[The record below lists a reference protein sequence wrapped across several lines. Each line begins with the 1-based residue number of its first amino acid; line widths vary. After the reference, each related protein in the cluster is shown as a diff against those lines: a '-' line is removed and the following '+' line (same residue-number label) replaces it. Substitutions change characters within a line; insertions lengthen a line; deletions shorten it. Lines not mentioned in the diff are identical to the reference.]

1 MHGWVMLET
10 QRIIIKMVCWQMNV
24 VVKSRSQRHTMCFVR
39 FLAIIS
45 NLLVKLK
52 TVWDNEFCL
61 CPYIMGSADAAFV
74 TAVPKLVVF
83 WVCVGFSD
91 NQTVLWP
98 SNDLTDV
105 GVCPLAFESSL
116 HTQDKRNLGEEAAHV
131 RALGENYKSKESDW
145 ILMWPQCRVC
155 SKMMFHQS
163 TKGQCVFQVR
173 SNSSAASSV
182 WQQHFWVWA
191 VGRN

>member
-91 NQTVLWP
+91 NQTVTFKWP
-98 SNDLTDV
+98 YWCWRLSISFRELVTYPRQEEFGRGGCTCACSGWKLQEQRERLDIDVTTVSCLLKNDV
-105 GVCPLAFESSL
+105 SSEHQRSVCFPGSL
-116 HTQDKRNLGEEAAHV
+116 
-131 RALGENYKSKESDW
+131 
-145 ILMWPQCRVC
+145 
-155 SKMMFHQS
+155 
-163 TKGQCVFQVR
+163 
-173 SNSSAASSV
+173 
-182 WQQHFWVWA
+182 
-191 VGRN
+191 

>member
-1 MHGWVMLET
+1 MLET
-10 QRIIIKMVCWQMNV
+10 QWIIIKMVCRQMNV
-24 VVKSRSQRHTMCFVR
+24 VVKSQSQRHTMCFVR

-52 TVWDNEFCL
+52 TVWDELCL
-61 CPYIMGSADAAFV
+61 CPYMCIMGSADAAFV
-74 TAVPKLVVF
+74 TAVPTLVVI
-83 WVCVGFSD
+83 WVCAVFSD

-98 SNDLTDV
+98 SNDLTDI
-105 GVCPLAFESSL
+105 GFCPLALQSSL
-116 HTQDKRNLGEEAAHV
+116 HTQEEEDKRNLGEEAAYV
-131 RALGENYKSKESDW
+131 RALGANYRSKESDW

-163 TKGQCVFQVR
+163 TKGQRVFQVCC
-173 SNSSAASSV
+173 NSSAASSL